1 MAYNRKNF
9 LERVVRI
16 QDIVLQ
22 MQREHPGITMIS
34 IYRLYVCEEYHISYS
49 TFNNYM
55 SIPAKRELEKYN
67 NNEDYEK

>member
-9 LERVVRI
+9 LERVVKI
-16 QDIVLQ
+16 QDIVLEN
-22 MQREHPGITMIS
+22 QRKHPGITMIN
-34 IYRLYVCEEYHISYS
+34 IYRLYVRDEYHISYS

-67 NNEDYEK
+67 D